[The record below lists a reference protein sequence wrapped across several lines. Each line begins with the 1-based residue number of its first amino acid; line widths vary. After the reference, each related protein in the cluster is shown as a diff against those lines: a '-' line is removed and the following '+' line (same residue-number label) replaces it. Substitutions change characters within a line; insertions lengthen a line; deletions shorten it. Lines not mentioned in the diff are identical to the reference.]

1 MTTTTEPTTEERVKS
16 AAIRL
21 FSVKGFAATGIREI
35 AHEAGISVASLYHY
49 MDTKEELLLSLM
61 LDGMNSLLEPATR
74 VVSSDGGPSEHV
86 VNLVDIHVSFHC
98 SRAALARV
106 TDAELR
112 SLSPEP
118 RRSVIDLRDAYEKLW
133 LSSITDGRS
142 DGIFTIA
149 EPRLAT
155 LAVLEMC
162 TGVSH
167 WYSPD
172 GRFSV
177 DRIAR
182 YYSGLALRL
191 LGHNEADTIHRLEQ
205 AEQSE

>member
-1 MTTTTEPTTEERVKS
+1 M
-16 AAIRL
+16 
-21 FSVKGFAATGIREI
+21 
-35 AHEAGISVASLYHY
+35 
-49 MDTKEELLLSLM
+49 
-61 LDGMNSLLEPATR
+61 
-74 VVSSDGGPSEHV
+74 
-86 VNLVDIHVSFHC
+86 
-98 SRAALARV
+98 

-191 LGHNEADTIHRLEQ
+191 LGHNEADTIRRLEQ
-205 AEQSE
+205 AEQ

>member
-1 MTTTTEPTTEERVKS
+1 MTTATEPTTEDRVKS
-16 AAIRL
+16 AAVRL
-21 FSVKGFAATGIREI
+21 FSAKGFAATGIREI

-61 LDGMNSLLEPATR
+61 LDGMNSLLEPATQ
-74 VVSSDGGPSEHV
+74 VLASEGGPSEHLV
-86 VNLVDIHVSFHC
+86 RLVDIHVSFHC

-118 RRSVIDLRDAYEKLW
+118 RRSVIDLRDAYENLW
-133 LSSITDGRS
+133 LSSITDGKS
-142 DGIFTIA
+142 DGTFTVA

-177 DRIAR
+177 ERIAR
-182 YYSGLALRL
+182 YYAGLALRL
-191 LGHNEADTIHRLEQ
+191 LGHGGADTIDRLELAGQ
-205 AEQSE
+205 QN